1 VEVTWKTVGTVTAIS
16 HRETATTMTTTTGGE
31 LLTFAQAA
39 QRLNLG
45 VLDIRRMVRTEQ
57 CPVVTD
63 ERGRRRIPAWVA
75 DPARVAERRPPDRRR

>member
-1 VEVTWKTVGTVTAIS
+1 MPASSSPRCSMRLTRWTCCSDA
-16 HRETATTMTTTTGGE
+16 E

-57 CPVVTD
+57 CPMVLD
-63 ERGRRRIPAWVA
+63 SRGRRRIPAA
-75 DPARVAERRPPDRRR
+75 